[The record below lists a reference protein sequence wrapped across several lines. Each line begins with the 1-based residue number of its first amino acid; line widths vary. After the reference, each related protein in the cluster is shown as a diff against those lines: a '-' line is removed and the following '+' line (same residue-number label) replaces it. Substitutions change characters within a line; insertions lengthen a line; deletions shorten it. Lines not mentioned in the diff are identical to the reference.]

1 MCIRD
6 RAYINQ
12 VTTRGHEFMATAQ
25 FKMVDGADWAGTR
38 ADINMKIIR
47 ILAEHDIQLSAG
59 VDTPTAKA

>member
-1 MCIRD
+1 
-6 RAYINQ
+6 
-12 VTTRGHEFMATAQ
+12 MATAQ